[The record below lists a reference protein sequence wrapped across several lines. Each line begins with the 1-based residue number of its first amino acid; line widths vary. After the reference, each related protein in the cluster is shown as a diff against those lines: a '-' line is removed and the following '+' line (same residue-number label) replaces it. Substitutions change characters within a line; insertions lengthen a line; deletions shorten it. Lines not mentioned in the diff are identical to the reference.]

1 MSEHNELVKAAQSTI
16 RKMEIWGV
24 RRGKTITKTKEW
36 VITLEVEA
44 RRAPAP
50 PAGVAGAAKVVA
62 HDNRKAR
69 R

>member
-1 MSEHNELVKAAQSTI
+1 MPVLRRNAQEGETMSEHNELVKAAQSTI

-44 RRAPAP
+44 RRAAT
-50 PAGVAGAAKVVA
+50 GKERG
-62 HDNRKAR
+62 
-69 R
+69 